1 MLAIPCPKCFQSL
14 AIREEALGR
23 KVRCVCG
30 HRFIAEDPSSPS
42 ANGRLADGEPTDPSV
57 QSHAS
62 INMSSAFPTL
72 LGSRRSGE
80 ANPTSKSPLPVPP
93 RGSIGCPYCGCLVVE
108 DAKLLGQSILC
119 PKCHANFNAPD
130 SRQTSFQT
138 ITGIVFLK
146 LIGCILLGVGC
157 IGAFIALNM
166 DTTVGVESQI
176 GGWTHVD
183 RVHNIG
189 RMDARCNW
197 LIVSGLVVI
206 TGGMFVGF
214 GFLAD
219 KGRPTIPSLQ
229 LAVQQF
235 VTRKRSSVERVLTV
249 LLVVVVCWIVIV
261 SLIDTLVR

>member
-1 MLAIPCPKCFQSL
+1 
-14 AIREEALGR
+14 
-23 KVRCVCG
+23 
-30 HRFIAEDPSSPS
+30 
-42 ANGRLADGEPTDPSV
+42 
-57 QSHAS
+57 
-62 INMSSAFPTL
+62 
-72 LGSRRSGE
+72 
-80 ANPTSKSPLPVPP
+80 
-93 RGSIGCPYCGCLVVE
+93 
-108 DAKLLGQSILC
+108 
-119 PKCHANFNAPD
+119 
-130 SRQTSFQT
+130 
-138 ITGIVFLK
+138 
-146 LIGCILLGVGC
+146 
-157 IGAFIALNM
+157 M

-189 RMDARCNW
+189 RMDARRNW